1 VRSRQEIQFRLKQE
15 AANLRVWL
23 TKPAVTSKQS
33 SPLPLLPDASHFVER
48 LRGSD
53 YARHLQETAERILR
67 HQFPILGFTIETG
80 PEIDWRRDYVHGI
93 SSRGGYFR
101 RIPYLDF
108 GKVGDHK
115 IVWELNRHQ
124 HLMVLA
130 QAYLLAGDR
139 RYLAEIEAQIESW
152 SKANPFQSGMNWTSA
167 LEVAFRALSW
177 IWVYHWVG
185 SELNA
190 DVQKLLLTGLYQHGL
205 HLEYNLSVYF
215 SPNTHLLG
223 EAVAL
228 HAIGA
233 ALPDLPEASRWRDQ
247 GSKYVHEQMDF
258 QVREDGSHFEQ
269 SSYYHLYAIDLFLL
283 HQVMSGTEYAA
294 GKLERMVEYLASL
307 VGALRKLPFIG
318 DDDGGR
324 VFYPYQ
330 RHENYARAT
339 LATSAVLLD
348 RRDWGLE
355 IADLYEQA
363 VWWLGDRVL
372 DAQPAA
378 GALPVSRLFPDAGIA
393 VLESPGLHVIVDGG
407 PFGHGSAGH
416 SHSDTLSLLIRYED
430 EEILVD
436 PGSYT
441 YISDIAQ
448 RNWFRGSAAHNT
460 IRIDGL
466 DQASAM
472 RPFGWLG
479 KPGTRVLGFSNV
491 SFEGECLYSGF
502 THRRRVTLEDGRV
515 TVRDEVEGAAG
526 EHSLEQFWHFGVPVE
541 SLGATN
547 FRAGTGTVVET
558 SSPAEIIQGWRSPA
572 LGSKLPIQV
581 LRVQR
586 RTTLPA
592 EFITTFKLRR

>member
-15 AANLRVWL
+15 AANLRLWL
-23 TKPAVTSKQS
+23 TRPAVTSKQA
-33 SPLPLLPDASHFVER
+33 SPLPLLPDPAGFVER

-53 YARHLQETAERILR
+53 YAEHLQETAEQVLR
-67 HQFPILGFTIETG
+67 HHFPILGFTIETG
-80 PEIDWRRDYVHGI
+80 PQIDWRRDYVHGI
-93 SSRGGYFR
+93 SSGAAYFR

-108 GKVGDHK
+108 SKVGDHK

-130 QAYLLAGDR
+130 QAYLLTRDR
-139 RYLAEIEAQIESW
+139 RYLDEIEAQIESW

-185 SELNA
+185 SELKA
-190 DVQKLLLTGLYQHGL
+190 DIQKLLLTGLYQHGL

-233 ALPDLPEASRWRDQ
+233 ALPDLPEAGRWRDK
-247 GSKYVHEQMDF
+247 GSKCVREQLDF
-258 QVREDGSHFEQ
+258 QVRKDGSHFEQ
-269 SSYYHLYAIDLFLL
+269 SSYYHLYAIDLFIL
-283 HQVMSGTEYAA
+283 HQVMSGTEYGP
-294 GKLERMVEYLASL
+294 GKLERMVEYLAAL
-307 VGALRKLPFIG
+307 VGASRKLPFIG

-330 RHENYARAT
+330 RHEDYARAT
-339 LATSAVLLD
+339 LATSSVLLD
-348 RRDWGLE
+348 RRDWSFDTE
-355 IADLYEQA
+355 DLYEQA
-363 VWWLGDRVL
+363 VWWLGDRAL
-372 DAQPAA
+372 DAKPSAE
-378 GALPVSRLFPDAGIA
+378 ALPVSRLFPDAGIA
-393 VLESPGLHVIVDGG
+393 VLEGPGLHLIVDGG
-407 PFGHGSAGH
+407 PFGYGSAGH
-416 SHSDTLSLLIRYED
+416 SHSDTLSVLMRYLD
-430 EEILVD
+430 EEILLD

-466 DQASAM
+466 DQASAV
-472 RPFGWLG
+472 RPFSWLG

-491 SFEGECLYSGF
+491 SFEAECTYSGF
-502 THRRRVTLEDGRV
+502 THRRRVTLDDGRV
-515 TVRDEVEGAAG
+515 TVRDEVEGTAG
-526 EHSLEQFWHFGVPVE
+526 EHSIEQFWHFGVPVE
-541 SLGATN
+541 ALCATS
-547 FRAGTGTVVET
+547 FRAGTWTLVET
-558 SSPAEIIQGWRSPA
+558 SSHTEIIEGWRSPA
-572 LGSKLPIQV
+572 LGRKIPIQV

-586 RTTLPA
+586 RTTLPV
-592 EFITTFKLRR
+592 EFTTTFTQRR